1 MTAEFV
7 GGVER
12 CPDEV
17 LDAVFGCDLE
27 DPDSPVELCFFA
39 DGETVQVY
47 EGDGDVLKGRV
58 EVFLVVDV
66 S

>member
-1 MTAEFV
+1 M
-7 GGVER
+7 
-12 CPDEV
+12 

-27 DPDSPVELCFFA
+27 DPDSPVELCFLA

-47 EGDGDVLKGRV
+47 EGNGDVFKGRV
-58 EVFLVVDV
+58 EVFLVVAV